1 MGKESLGIRKEA
13 AKLAWYSRGSL
24 QYTDALSLSS
34 EERALFGELVTENIE
49 TTKKSGL
56 PFF

>member
-1 MGKESLGIRKEA
+1 MEKEANGIRKEA
-13 AKLAWYSRGSL
+13 AKLMWFSRGGL
-24 QYTDALSLSS
+24 QYTDALNLSNS
-34 EERALFGELVTENIE
+34 ERKIFGELINENMD